1 MEKNFNYYTKDLTVL
16 YAEDDADLRANII
29 KILCR
34 FFKTVH
40 EFENGK
46 LALDFWMSN
55 QDSIDIILT
64 DLTMPIMSG
73 FEFASRVR
81 DIDDDQKI
89 IILSAHSEQESL
101 FRLIDIGVDG
111 FLPKPPTKEQMQKL
125 FFKIGKIVT
134 ERKELLGYTE
144 KLEEQMRIMT
154 KNERIMRQLNTA
166 KAILTNTVYAIPVAQ
181 QCEVVLKMTETLE
194 NVELIE
200 VEEVEE
206 AIFTPFT
213 REIKIVDNT
222 GDGLKVQEFLRDDI
236 AEMREIIDD
245 IDQIIVLMIGSGE
258 LTSEFI
264 PLLEKLLGYFA
275 KYSFILKSYP
285 SFQFF
290 SDKLFELS
298 CALRHFLSDDT
309 HKDLVLVIEFLECMN
324 YSLLMFQQQVIEEQS
339 AEPNFY
345 DASFANDIDT
355 IIGIITHKEDT
366 AAHDDL
372 VEFF

>member
-1 MEKNFNYYTKDLTVL
+1 MEKNFNYYTKNLTVM

-34 FFKTVH
+34 FFKVVH

-46 LALDFWMSN
+46 LALDFWMNN
-55 QDSIDIILT
+55 QEGVDIILT

-73 FEFASRVR
+73 FELASRVR

-89 IILSAHSEQESL
+89 IVLSAHGEQESL
-101 FRLIDIGVDG
+101 SRLIDIGVDG
-111 FLPKPPTKEQMQKL
+111 FLPKPSTKEQMQKL

-134 ERKELLGYTE
+134 ERKELLEYTG
-144 KLEEQMRIMT
+144 KLEEQMRVMC
-154 KNERIMRQLNTA
+154 KNERIMKQLNTT
-166 KAILTNTVYAIPVAQ
+166 KAVLTNTVCATSTVQ
-181 QCEVVLKMTETLE
+181 QCENIPKKTE
-194 NVELIE
+194 IE
-200 VEEVEE
+200 KPEEIEEVT
-206 AIFTPFT
+206 FTPFT
-213 REIKIVDNT
+213 REIKIVDDT
-222 GDGLKVQEFLRDDI
+222 GDRSKIQEFLKDDI

-245 IDQIIVLMIGSGE
+245 IDHIIILMIGSGE
-258 LTSEFI
+258 LTVEFI
-264 PLLEKLLGYFA
+264 PLLERLLGYFA

-285 SFQFF
+285 SFQFL

-298 CALRHFLSDDT
+298 CALRHFLSDDI

-324 YSLLMFQQQVIEEQS
+324 YSLLMFQQQVIEERS